1 MKSKNND
8 FQKKVIQ
15 KILIKSYEQTII
27 YGKEDFMSI
36 NFCIIGGDLRSFFLA
51 KILSREKYEV
61 KLYGFDKL
69 ENFKECE
76 KYSEMIRNSHNVV
89 LPIPF
94 SKDNQYVNL
103 LCSNKDITIKEIC
116 YYLENKT
123 IFVGNIQQ
131 DLKEELHRKNNKV
144 IDFMQQEE
152 FAILNTIPTA
162 EATIEIIIKNTKKIL
177 QNSSCLIMG
186 FGRIGKVL
194 AYKLKGLSAK
204 ITCMTIGEV
213 EKAWA
218 VAYGYETT
226 KIESLQKN
234 CTKFKQYDIIINTIP
249 KVIFKEELKEIKK
262 ETLIIDLASKPYGID
277 RKIVEQ
283 ENLNFIEALG
293 LPRKIGANDISKIY
307 ERYNKAV
314 CIKRLDNK

>member
-1 MKSKNND
+1 
-8 FQKKVIQ
+8 
-15 KILIKSYEQTII
+15 
-27 YGKEDFMSI
+27 MSM

-51 KILSREKYEV
+51 KILSKEKHEV
-61 KLYGFDKL
+61 TLYGFDKL

-76 KYSEMIRNSHNVV
+76 KYDEMIRNSDNIV

-94 SKDNQYVNL
+94 SKDNQYVNMPF
-103 LCSNKDITIKEIC
+103 SNKDIAIRELS

-123 IFVGNIQQ
+123 IFVGNIHQE
-131 DLKEELHRKNNKV
+131 LKEDLHRKHNQV
-144 IDFMQQEE
+144 IDFMSKEE
-152 FAILNTIPTA
+152 FAILNAIPTV
-162 EATIEIIIKNTKKIL
+162 EATIEIILKNTKKIL
-177 QNSSCLIMG
+177 QNSNCLIMG

-204 ITCMTIGEV
+204 VTCMVTSEV

-226 KIESLQKN
+226 RIENLQNN

-249 KVIFKEELKEIKK
+249 KVIFREELKGVKK

-277 RKIVEQ
+277 RNLVEQ

-293 LPRKIGANDISKIY
+293 LPRKISTNDISQIY
-307 ERYNKAV
+307 ERHHEAIYINK
-314 CIKRLDNK
+314 KQKK

>member
-1 MKSKNND
+1 
-8 FQKKVIQ
+8 
-15 KILIKSYEQTII
+15 
-27 YGKEDFMSI
+27 MSM

-51 KILSREKYEV
+51 KILSKEKHEV
-61 KLYGFDKL
+61 TLYGFDKL

-76 KYSEMIRNSHNVV
+76 KYDEMIRNSDNIV

-94 SKDNQYVNL
+94 SKDNQYVNMPF
-103 LCSNKDITIKEIC
+103 SNKDIAIRELS

-123 IFVGNIQQ
+123 IFVGNIHQE
-131 DLKEELHRKNNKV
+131 LKEELHRKHNQV
-144 IDFMQQEE
+144 IDFMEKEE
-152 FAILNTIPTA
+152 FAILNAIPTA
-162 EATIEIIIKNTKKIL
+162 EATIEIILKNTKKIL
-177 QNSSCLIMG
+177 QNSNCLIMG

-204 ITCMTIGEV
+204 VTCMVTSEV

-226 KIESLQKN
+226 RIENLQNN

-249 KVIFKEELKEIKK
+249 KVIFREELKGVKK

-277 RKIVEQ
+277 RNLVEQ
-283 ENLNFIEALG
+283 EKLNFIEALG
-293 LPRKIGANDISKIY
+293 LPRKISTNDISQIY
-307 ERYNKAV
+307 ERHHEAIYINK
-314 CIKRLDNK
+314 KQKK